1 MPKPLVTRLDSKAEY
16 DRQISELVQE
26 AVTAY
31 ENEWIPNIAKLN
43 AEVNNN
49 EGRNAIP
56 IIRNLERIAEN
67 KISDPIARAS
77 ILVKYN
83 DLTEKDLSPRTVSL
97 LRKGENIQGGVYNK
111 LSQMMMDFELD
122 EADEF

>member
-16 DRQISELVQE
+16 DRKISELVQE

-67 KISDPIARAS
+67 KISEPIARAS
-77 ILVKYN
+77 ILVEYN
-83 DLTEKDLSPRTVSL
+83 DLTENDLSPRTVSL
-97 LRKGENIQGGVYNK
+97 LRKGKNIQGGVYNK